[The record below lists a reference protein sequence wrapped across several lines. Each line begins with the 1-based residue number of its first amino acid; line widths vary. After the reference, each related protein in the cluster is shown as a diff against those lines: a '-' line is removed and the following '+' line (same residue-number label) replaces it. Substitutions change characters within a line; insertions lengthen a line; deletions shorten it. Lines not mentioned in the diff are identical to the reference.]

1 MNVLLTPPTLED
13 TAQTRRPPAPTLW
26 EAGPAPVTQVGK
38 NGTLPY
44 RQTHQNE
51 DFRLLNTT

>member
-38 NGTLPY
+38 NGDYLI
-44 RQTHQNE
+44 
-51 DFRLLNTT
+51 LLNTTFNRYLK

>member
-1 MNVLLTPPTLED
+1 MSVLLTPPTLED

-38 NGTLPY
+38 NGTLPSDPSNY
-44 RQTHQNE
+44 
-51 DFRLLNTT
+51 L